1 MMERFPRVQGHA
13 NVAATTA
20 ALEGS
25 GCKVLKAPLPTS
37 APYEYEV
44 ETPTGERLALV
55 CYAFTANKYRQ
66 NGRPTDEHRLQVK
79 YGSDFTRP
87 YDLYLDPSRRK
98 LTLMFG
104 VHHEAGLFVAVD
116 PTLHSPTWFSSSIEF
131 KDEHV
136 AEAQRTGWNGW
147 ERERRRG
154 RRRFMPNES
163 LSTEALLG
171 FTPKNFLRYIEL
183 ERAASGL
190 DTGHRLLA
198 IDKMRRWSRTGPHP
212 LELTL
217 GLSAK
222 EILDVLNGSF
232 RLLVAV
238 RGSVAER
245 HLLQQLQATRDISD
259 VRQLDSD
266 GQPDFELRYRTKRFR
281 IECKNVL
288 RRLQKD
294 RIPRLDFQKTRASKK
309 DPCSRYYRRDQ
320 FEVLAACLHPVLER
334 WEFEF
339 APTRALP
346 DHAGCEDRITDKLLV
361 AGSAWKPRLTDVLD
375 ELVDR

>member
-1 MMERFPRVQGHA
+1 MQGHA
-13 NVAATTA
+13 NVAATSA
-20 ALEGS
+20 ALEES
-25 GCKVLKAPLPTS
+25 GCKILKHPDPSS
-37 APYEYEV
+37 APFEYEI
-44 ETPTGERLALV
+44 ETPDGERLSLI

-66 NGRPTDEHRLQVK
+66 KGRASDEHRLQVK

-87 YDLYLDPSRRK
+87 YDLYIDPSRRK

-104 VHHEAGLFVAVD
+104 VHHEEGIFVAVD

-131 KDEHV
+131 KDENV
-136 AEAQRTGWNGW
+136 AEVLKGGWAGW
-147 ERERRRG
+147 ERDRKRARRHV
-154 RRRFMPNES
+154 MPNES
-163 LSTEALLG
+163 FSTESLLG
-171 FTPKNFLRYIEL
+171 FTAKNFFRYIQL

-198 IDKMRRWSRTGPHP
+198 IDKMRSRKASTVHP

-217 GLSAK
+217 GLTAK

-245 HLLQQLQATRDISD
+245 HLLDQLHGIREVSD
-259 VRQLDSD
+259 VRQLDAD
-266 GQPDFELRYRTKRFR
+266 GQPDFEVRYRSRPFR

-288 RRLQKD
+288 RRVRSD
-294 RIPRLDFQKTRASKK
+294 GVPRLDFQKTRASKK

-320 FEVLAACLHPVLER
+320 FEVLAACMHPVWER

-339 APTRALP
+339 APTSVLP
-346 DHAGCEDRITDKLLV
+346 DHKKCANRIADKLEVGGVHWQTRLV
-361 AGSAWKPRLTDVLD
+361 DVLD
-375 ELVDR
+375 EIIDE